1 MHIIKENKLV
11 SQLFNNK
18 GHDFYFIHN
27 SSGKWWLIP
36 QKNMKTAMSI
46 YQPSSIKAKLFK
58 KYFHILSRTFLTRKL
73 LVFKIIK

>member
-27 SSGKWWLIP
+27 SSGKWVVNTS
-36 QKNMKTAMSI
+36 KENMKTAMSI

-58 KYFHILSRTFLTRKL
+58 KYFPILSRTFSQ
-73 LVFKIIK
+73 KIIRI

>member
-58 KYFHILSRTFLTRKL
+58 NTFLY
-73 LVFKIIK
+73 LVELFSQENY